1 VFHVLSGTSP
11 ASRGPCAG
19 DRFDVRVFDDVIES
33 MKDEGKWVDV
43 TGIAAR
49 DIYDLYKSDSCY
61 HYDFEEEPK
70 ESDEN

>member
-1 VFHVLSGTSP
+1 
-11 ASRGPCAG
+11 
-19 DRFDVRVFDDVIES
+19 

-49 DIYDLYKSDSCY
+49 DIYDLCKSEY
-61 HYDFEEEPK
+61 RFHYDFEEEPQ

>member
-1 VFHVLSGTSP
+1 MFHVLSGTSP

-49 DIYDLYKSDSCY
+49 DIYDLCKSEY
-61 HYDFEEEPK
+61 RFHYDFEEEPQ